1 MSKLIQ
7 TDKKSEDRPRDKRIK
22 NLYDNVYLASFG
34 RKFIK
39 ILMLFG
45 LIQLIGSM
53 PLSFAPCK
61 GIQDSLEFWISHR
74 GFRIPGS

>member
-1 MSKLIQ
+1 MSKLLQ
-7 TDKKSEDRPRDKRIK
+7 TDKTSEDLLRDKRIK

-39 ILMLFG
+39 TLLFV

-53 PLSFAPCK
+53 PLSSTSVPK
-61 GIQDSLEFWISHR
+61 TDDLRLI
-74 GFRIPGS
+74 

>member
-7 TDKKSEDRPRDKRIK
+7 TEKTSEDRLRNKRIK
-22 NLYDNVYLASFG
+22 NLYDNVYLALFG

-39 ILMLFG
+39 ILLFG

-53 PLSFAPCK
+53 PLSSTSVPTDDLNL
-61 GIQDSLEFWISHR
+61 IYVD
-74 GFRIPGS
+74 PN

>member
-1 MSKLIQ
+1 MSKLLQ
-7 TDKKSEDRPRDKRIK
+7 TDKTSEDLLRDKHIK

-39 ILMLFG
+39 TLLFV

-53 PLSFAPCK
+53 PLSSTSVPTDDLK
-61 GIQDSLEFWISHR
+61 LI
-74 GFRIPGS
+74 

>member
-7 TDKKSEDRPRDKRIK
+7 TEKTSEDRLRNKRIK
-22 NLYDNVYLASFG
+22 NLYDNVYLALFG

-39 ILMLFG
+39 ILLFG

-53 PLSFAPCK
+53 PLSSTSVPTDDLK
-61 GIQDSLEFWISHR
+61 LI
-74 GFRIPGS
+74 

>member
-1 MSKLIQ
+1 MSKLLQ
-7 TDKKSEDRPRDKRIK
+7 TDKTSEDLLRDKRIK

-39 ILMLFG
+39 TLLFV

-53 PLSFAPCK
+53 PLSSTSVPTDDLK
-61 GIQDSLEFWISHR
+61 LI
-74 GFRIPGS
+74 